1 MIAGTI
7 ALLEGTADDELES
20 KSSGFSTLDVR
31 ETLTYLDHS
40 TVQHGRA
47 CAHVDTQH
55 EEVFV
60 DGTTIETETVSHPEE
75 AYTEWVADVTDAG
88 FIVTER
94 TAGSDSA
101 FPFDLFEVAT
111 GCRLSEARLDPG
123 AFITAQREAE
133 NAPDV
138 WFSGSKAETEDDL
151 DPDDVDMAYGRD
163 ANQAGGN
170 VGVGFRTSWNGRRI
184 KGIMYASGYLAV
196 YSDWVDTTAFAQF
209 VREEVL
215 PHTETPDG
223 EGGQATL
230 DESECIDCG
239 RETDTNDD
247 GLCIVCQDKREEEQ
261 EGEFGNL
268 DTVTMSDGGEE

>member
-7 ALLEGTADDELES
+7 ALLEDTTDDPLES
-20 KSSGFSTLDVR
+20 TSSGFSTIDVR
-31 ETLTYLDHS
+31 ETLTYLDDA

-47 CAHVDTQH
+47 CAHVEAQH
-55 EEVFV
+55 EEVSV
-60 DGTTIETETVSHPEE
+60 NGTEIETETVTGRED

-88 FIVTER
+88 FVVTER
-94 TAGSDSA
+94 TAGSEPM

-111 GCRLSEARLDPG
+111 GCRLSEARLDTS
-123 AFITAQREAE
+123 AFVTAQREGE

-170 VGVGFRTSWNGRRI
+170 VGTGFRTSWNGRRV
-184 KGIMYASGYLAV
+184 KGIMYSSGYIAV
-196 YSDWVDTTAFAQF
+196 YSDWVTADAFAQF

-215 PHTETPDG
+215 PHAETPDG

-230 DESECIDCG
+230 DESECERCS

-247 GLCIVCQDKREEEQ
+247 GYCVVCQDKLEEEQ

>member
-7 ALLEGTADDELES
+7 ALLTQTADDDIES
-20 KSSGFSTLDVR
+20 TSSGFSTIDVR
-31 ETLTYLDHS
+31 ETLTYLDES

-47 CAHVDTQH
+47 CARVESQH

-60 DGTTIETETVSHPEE
+60 DGTEVETEMVTRPVE

-94 TAGSDSA
+94 TAGSDPA

-123 AFITAQREAE
+123 SFITAQREAE
-133 NAPDV
+133 NSLDV

-170 VGVGFRTSWNGRRI
+170 VGVGFRTSWNGRRV
-184 KGIMYASGYLAV
+184 KATCSSASGG
-196 YSDWVDTTAFAQF
+196 
-209 VREEVL
+209 R
-215 PHTETPDG
+215 PR
-223 EGGQATL
+223 
-230 DESECIDCG
+230 SEP
-239 RETDTNDD
+239 
-247 GLCIVCQDKREEEQ
+247 
-261 EGEFGNL
+261 
-268 DTVTMSDGGEE
+268 SAA